1 MSVVTQI
8 TPQAKAPALDAKGL
22 IKRVFSENARDY
34 LGSYA
39 IATFCL
45 LLISGST
52 AFVAWIMRDVI
63 DKIFYERNQ
72 NVILIISASVFGAFL
87 IRGLASYMQAVIF
100 ARVGNN
106 LAARYQ
112 RRLVEKLMSLDM
124 RFFSG
129 THSGTLSAQL
139 NQNVA
144 GIRDILNVTLTSF
157 ARDFMTLVALIGVM
171 VYQDPLLSLFTI
183 TAAPPLI
190 FGVNYLA
197 RRVRSVVRE
206 SVVLN
211 SKLLGAIQES
221 TQGVAVVKAY
231 TMESAIVARVDG
243 LIKSAENRA
252 NKITN
257 ISERT
262 APIAETLAGLTV
274 ASVIAYSGFRAV
286 HQAIPPGATFAFI
299 TALLLAYDPA
309 RRLANLQ
316 VTMTRALVNAQMVYD
331 ILDLKAREP
340 DGANAKP
347 LIVTKGEVRFDKV
360 DFAYDADNPVLRTT
374 SFIAK
379 AGETTAIV
387 GPSGSGKST
396 IANLILRFYDP
407 ANGAISIDG
416 TDIKTVTKQSL
427 RNAIAYVSQ
436 APYMFEGS
444 IRDNIRFGRADATDS
459 EVEAAAKLANAHNF
473 IVEQPNGY
481 DTEAGENGTM
491 LSGGQRQRISIARA
505 MLRNAPI
512 LLLDEATSSLDNES
526 ERLVQQALE
535 TAMKGR
541 TTIVIAHRLSTIIH
555 ANKIITLMDGQI
567 AEEGTHDQLVNAKH
581 GIYARFFAMQNGKQ
595 IEDKPVEKPK
605 VKRAAKGAPK

>member
-1 MSVVTQI
+1 MQRPVLAANWKMHYGPGEARAFMRSFLAHYARRPDRQVILFPPAVSLTAVLDSLRERQDI
-8 TPQAKAPALDAKGL
+8 QVGVQNIHWEDKGAFTGELSAPM
-22 IKRVFSENARDY
+22 ARDAGAD
-34 LGSYA
+34 LVLVGHSERRHVFGETEEQTALKVAAAVRAGLVPMLCVGEKLEERERGETELVVLRQLRAGISRIEPHA
-39 IATFCL
+39 IA
-45 LLISGST
+45 S
-52 AFVAWIMRDVI
+52 
-63 DKIFYERNQ
+63 
-72 NVILIISASVFGAFL
+72 
-87 IRGLASYMQAVIF
+87 
-100 ARVGNN
+100 
-106 LAARYQ
+106 
-112 RRLVEKLMSLDM
+112 
-124 RFFSG
+124 
-129 THSGTLSAQL
+129 
-139 NQNVA
+139 
-144 GIRDILNVTLTSF
+144 
-157 ARDFMTLVALIGVM
+157 
-171 VYQDPLLSLFTI
+171 
-183 TAAPPLI
+183 
-190 FGVNYLA
+190 
-197 RRVRSVVRE
+197 
-206 SVVLN
+206 
-211 SKLLGAIQES
+211 
-221 TQGVAVVKAY
+221 
-231 TMESAIVARVDG
+231 
-243 LIKSAENRA
+243 
-252 NKITN
+252 
-257 ISERT
+257 
-262 APIAETLAGLTV
+262 
-274 ASVIAYSGFRAV
+274 
-286 HQAIPPGATFAFI
+286 
-299 TALLLAYDPA
+299 LLLAYDPA

-340 DGANAKP
+340 DSANAKQ

-360 DFAYDADNPVLRTT
+360 DFAYDADNPVLRVT
-374 SFIAK
+374 SFVAK

-444 IRDNIRFGRADATDS
+444 IRDNIRFGRADATDA
-459 EVEAAAKLANAHNF
+459 EVEDAAKLANAHNF

-481 DTEAGENGTM
+481 DTEAGENGTL

-567 AEEGTHDQLVNAKH
+567 AEEGTHDQLVHAKN

-605 VKRAAKGAPK
+605 AKRAAKGAPK